1 MQVTNRTE
9 ILFCY
14 DIKDNNP
21 NGDPLDGNK
30 PRIDEATDTNIVTD
44 VRLKRTVRDY
54 LKDFKGKEIL
64 IESEKEEQ
72 TSEAGSKRTAK
83 ERALD
88 FFINPESGKVMP
100 ASEMMKDLPR
110 AQRIVCKNVL
120 ERCID
125 ARLFGCTLPIGE
137 EKKKKTS
144 AVESGEVDASNS
156 KKTQSSVTLTG
167 PVQFR
172 MGRSLNRV
180 ELVFIKGTGAF
191 ASGTG
196 ANQNTFREE
205 YILPYSFIT
214 FYGLANE
221 NAAKDTGLT
230 TDDLAL
236 LYDGLWNGTKNLI
249 SRSKIGQTPRL
260 LLAVTYKEHNY
271 HIGDLD
277 KALALKTGADF
288 KEEQVRD
295 IGDFTLDISELLNLL
310 RQKSDKILNV
320 AVKAD
325 PRLHFSA
332 NGNGLGND
340 ISAALRGLGLTIVPF
355 EGF

>member
-1 MQVTNRTE
+1 MQLTNRTE

-54 LKDFKGKEIL
+54 LKDFKGQQIL
-64 IESEKEEQ
+64 IEQIEHEDGSLQ
-72 TSEAGSKRTAK
+72 TGI
-83 ERALD
+83 ERAMNFVSPQEETAEKRSKKED
-88 FFINPESGKVMP
+88 V
-100 ASEMMKDLPR
+100 R
-110 AQRIVCKNVL
+110 ATETVVRKNVL
-120 ERCID
+120 ASCID
-125 ARLFGCTLPIGE
+125 ARLFGCTLPL
-137 EKKKKTS
+137 
-144 AVESGEVDASNS
+144 ESG
-156 KKTQSSVTLTG
+156 SVTMTG

-172 MGRSLNRV
+172 MGRSLNKV
-180 ELVFIKGTGAF
+180 ELTRIKGTGAF
-191 ASGTG
+191 ASKPG
-196 ANQNTFREE
+196 ADQNTFREE

-221 NAAKDTGLT
+221 NAAKDTNLT
-230 TDDLAL
+230 TEDLAL

-260 LLAVTYKEHNY
+260 LLAITYKEHNY

-277 KALALKTGADF
+277 KALLLKPHADL

-295 IGDFTLDISELLNLL
+295 VGDFALDIAELLALL
-310 RQKSDKILNV
+310 KEKSDKVLNI

-325 PRLHFSA
+325 SRLQFSA
-332 NGNGLGND
+332 DGHDLGDD
-340 ISAALRGLGLTIVPF
+340 IGTALRDVGLTVVSF

>member
-1 MQVTNRTE
+1 MQLANRTE

-54 LKDFKGKEIL
+54 LKDFKGQKIL
-64 IESEKEEQ
+64 IEQIEKEDGSIQ
-72 TSEAGSKRTAK
+72 TGK
-83 ERALD
+83 ERAKNFVTPQEETTETKSRKEGVHATED
-88 FFINPESGKVMP
+88 MV
-100 ASEMMKDLPR
+100 R
-110 AQRIVCKNVL
+110 KNVL
-120 ERCID
+120 ASCID
-125 ARLFGCTLPIGE
+125 ARLFGCTLPLDNG
-137 EKKKKTS
+137 
-144 AVESGEVDASNS
+144 
-156 KKTQSSVTLTG
+156 SVTLTG

-172 MGRSLNRV
+172 MGRSLNKV
-180 ELVFIKGTGAF
+180 ELTRIKGTGAF
-191 ASGTG
+191 AATEG
-196 ANQNTFREE
+196 AGQNTFREE

-295 IGDFTLDISELLNLL
+295 VSDFTLDISELLDLL
-310 RQKSDKILNV
+310 RQKAGKILNI

-332 NGNGLGND
+332 NGNNLGND